1 MPSFIMRSNESP
13 NRCYVYDIALKQMF
27 ELLLTGSNPGVLISS
42 DKSMSMSEDNDLMY
56 FELHNS
62 DNTCIPFCF
71 VNAISSTQ
79 EFNTIYANNVN
90 TLKYIL
96 TNNNYRG
103 RVVNPSVEWSN
114 NVHQVYQS
122 KYKNITN
129 YAIIKDTDPWYADTS
144 YICDIRGVSDSSQNS
159 YNHDLTENSK
169 SPISNSLL
177 NHDYTNSVYKPLAP
191 HMNPFDTTYYKE
203 YIAGVKA
210 TRFDELEQEYN
221 TYYTFKN
228 TWVIPNSNYNCVNIY
243 QGGGCEM
250 E

>member
-1 MPSFIMRSNESP
+1 MYLKLKLFYFADTVINLMPSFIMRSNESP
-13 NRCYVYDIALKQMF
+13 NRFYVYDIALKQMF

-42 DKSMSMSEDNDLMY
+42 DKSLSMSEDNNLMY

-62 DNTCIPFCF
+62 NNTCIPFCF

-129 YAIIKDTDPWYADTS
+129 YAIIKDTDPWY
-144 YICDIRGVSDSSQNS
+144 I
-159 YNHDLTENSK
+159 E
-169 SPISNSLL
+169 
-177 NHDYTNSVYKPLAP
+177 LAP

-243 QGGGCEM
+243 QGGGV
-250 E
+250 

>member
-1 MPSFIMRSNESP
+1 MTHQNTELMRKIDSQRSYIYVLTRNSKSPILNFSLKHKYTITMFLKLKLFYFVDTVINLMPSFIMRSNESP
-13 NRCYVYDIALKQMF
+13 NRFYVYDIALKQMF

-79 EFNTIYANNVN
+79 EFNTIYANNVD

-96 TNNNYRG
+96 TNNDYRG
-103 RVVNPSVEWSN
+103 RIVNPSVEWSN

-129 YAIIKDTDPWYADTS
+129 YAIIKDTDPWYTDTVYLRYTGS
-144 YICDIRGVSDSSQNS
+144 VY
-159 YNHDLTENSK
+159 
-169 SPISNSLL
+169 LL
-177 NHDYTNSVYKPLAP
+177 N
-191 HMNPFDTTYYKE
+191 
-203 YIAGVKA
+203 
-210 TRFDELEQEYN
+210 
-221 TYYTFKN
+221 
-228 TWVIPNSNYNCVNIY
+228 
-243 QGGGCEM
+243 
-250 E
+250 

>member
-13 NRCYVYDIALKQMF
+13 NRFYVYDIALKQMF

-79 EFNTIYANNVN
+79 EFNTIYANNVD

-103 RVVNPSVEWSN
+103 RIVNPSVEWSN

-129 YAIIKDTDPWYADTS
+129 YAIIKDTDPWYTDTV
-144 YICDIRGVSDSSQNS
+144 YRRYTVSVVL
-159 YNHDLTENSK
+159 H
-169 SPISNSLL
+169 SNRIFMITVYRR
-177 NHDYTNSVYKPLAP
+177 YTGSVY
-191 HMNPFDTTYYKE
+191 
-203 YIAGVKA
+203 
-210 TRFDELEQEYN
+210 YN
-221 TYYTFKN
+221 ERN
-228 TWVIPNSNYNCVNIY
+228 
-243 QGGGCEM
+243 
-250 E
+250 